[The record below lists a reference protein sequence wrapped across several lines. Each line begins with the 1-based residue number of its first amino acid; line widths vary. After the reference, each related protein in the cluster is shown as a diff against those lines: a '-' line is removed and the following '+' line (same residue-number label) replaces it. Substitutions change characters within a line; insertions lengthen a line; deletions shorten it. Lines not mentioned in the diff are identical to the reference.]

1 MMASWVDIAGS
12 ERSLYLFGVKM
23 LGINAENG
31 RKLLLTIGFAIAVW
45 LLIRLL
51 RFVAR
56 SILRGR
62 TDARAGFWSRQA
74 VQLFGTAVFLIVF
87 FSIWF
92 DSPGRIAGSVGL
104 VTAGLAVALQRV
116 VTAVAA
122 YFVILRGHVFNVGDR
137 IAMAGVR
144 GDVIALGYTRTTIME
159 MGQPPKVQEANPAM
173 WVEARQYT
181 GRIVTVTNDKIF
193 DEPVYNYSRG
203 FPYIWEEISVPI
215 PYSAGEA
222 EVEKILLDVAHHHAV
237 DTSAFNEHDVAR
249 LHRTYGVTVD
259 DARPRVY
266 SRLTDNWLEMTVR
279 FLVPDHGIRGVKDA
293 MSRDILR
300 ALRESGITV
309 ASTTIAVVE
318 APPIRVERGE

>member
-1 MMASWVDIAGS
+1 MTHWFQVAGPD
-12 ERSLYLFGVKM
+12 RSLYLFGVRM
-23 LGINAENG
+23 LGVNAANL
-31 RKLLLTIGFAIAVW
+31 RKLLLSIGLAIAVW
-45 LLIRLL
+45 LLVRLL
-51 RFVAR
+51 RFVVR
-56 SILRGR
+56 LFLRGR

-74 VQLFGTAVFLIVF
+74 VQLFGTGVFLIAF

-92 DSPGRIAGSVGL
+92 DSPGRMAGSVGL
-104 VTAGLAVALQRV
+104 ITAGLAVALQRV
-116 VTAVAA
+116 ITAVAA

-159 MGQPPKVQEANPAM
+159 MGQPPKEQEAAPAM

-203 FPYIWEEISVPI
+203 FPYIWEEINLPV
-215 PYSAGEA
+215 PYSADVHQVEQLLL
-222 EVEKILLDVAHHHAV
+222 EVARRHAV
-237 DTSAFNEHDVAR
+237 DTSTFNAHDVQR
-249 LHRTYGVTVD
+249 LQHMYGVTVD
-259 DARPRVY
+259 DAQPRVY
-266 SRLTDNWLEMTVR
+266 TRITDNWLEMTLR
-279 FLVPDHGIRGVKDA
+279 FLVPDHGIRGIKDA

-300 ALRESGITV
+300 GLGEAGVAV
-309 ASTTIAVVE
+309 ASTTLAIVE